1 VSTSRLTSVIG
12 SRFVRARSCFNV
24 DHLPHRLA
32 NIFAREGVELSR
44 ATLCDWVADVASAL
58 TPIGEQLR
66 REIVAAS
73 YLQTDDTPSRLSLSE
88 TPSHREESPVGWY
101 QGRHRATSRTRS
113 AGTPSLWTTDALCG
127 CTTVEERVS
136 AAPSGGARQSGGATF
151 VMAMETPSIRGVVH
165 RREVRPLAQVSILFR
180 SR

>member
-1 VSTSRLTSVIG
+1 VSTSLLTSVIG

-73 YLQTDDTPSRLSLSE
+73 YLQTDDTPSRSS
-88 TPSHREESPVGWY
+88 TTVAAVSKADS
-101 QGRHRATSRTRS
+101 GRIPIRSRAT
-113 AGTPSLWTTDALCG
+113 L
-127 CTTVEERVS
+127 TV
-136 AAPSGGARQSGGATF
+136 A
-151 VMAMETPSIRGVVH
+151 
-165 RREVRPLAQVSILFR
+165 
-180 SR
+180 